1 MRAMIDKEGCIGC
14 GLCAAACP
22 EVFAMGE
29 DGKAEVINEDIPED
43 ALNSAKEAEEG
54 CPVSVIGI
62 SQFD

>member
-1 MRAMIDKEGCIGC
+1 
-14 GLCAAACP
+14 
-22 EVFAMGE
+22 MGE
-29 DGKAEVINEDIPED
+29 DGKAEVINEDIPDD